1 MNITIYIRYFAVVL
15 LSALPITVSSQVNAD
30 QVLTIGKNVLSLEDY
45 MLSIQYFNQAIKAK
59 PYLADPYFYRGLA
72 KLYLEDYKGAEEDC
86 TLALERN
93 KFKTEAYKVRGFARQ
108 YLGLDSLAI
117 EDYNAGLEYSPI
129 DKYFLFYK
137 AVAQTSIKKYDE
149 AIATYEV
156 LLRAYPK
163 FEEGYAGR
171 AQVHFEKGDTVAAL
185 ADIDKSIELDK
196 YLVNSYLIRA
206 DILSKQKQW
215 DKALDDMNEAIKLKP
230 QEANLYVNR
239 AYLRYNLD
247 DYFGAMSDYNYA
259 IELEPFNT
267 AAIFNRALLRYE
279 VHDYEKA
286 AIDFSEV
293 LNWDSTNFHARY
305 NRGLVYLELNK
316 PKDALSDFN
325 QIADRYPKFYPIYY
339 AIAQAHFELGNQTA
353 YFNNIK
359 KADELVRRYV
369 NDPDN
374 NQLDRPTIAAG
385 TSNSNGTERQDN
397 ESEIDV
403 MNKFNQLVTVNESM
417 ESNLAYNDKIKGRV
431 QDRNVRVE
439 LEPIYALSFY
449 DSQNSLRSLSN
460 YFREL
465 DELNQAALLN
475 RTIYL
480 SNDQITPSD
489 SHEIQSLF
497 ADIENYTSLISQG
510 RQRPVDYFGR
520 AMVYLTLKN
529 YESAIADL
537 DKAIEQNDHFTVAYM
552 ARAYARQCYLVAQ
565 SKTALL
571 DDDNTDKTESS
582 TMLMMQQRQAAYS
595 EIIAD
600 YDNALRLNPRLIYA
614 WYNKGALYYELQDF
628 TSALNCYSQAIELN
642 PEFGQ
647 AYFNRGL
654 VYLQMGNKNQGIADL
669 SKAGELG
676 VLPSYNVLKR
686 MK

>member
-1 MNITIYIRYFAVVL
+1 MGIISKIKYNIVFFFAVMPFIAV
-15 LSALPITVSSQVNAD
+15 SQVNAD

-59 PYLADPYFYRGLA
+59 PYLADPYFFRGLA

-86 TLALERN
+86 SLALERN

-137 AVAQTSIKKYDE
+137 AVAQTSLEKYDD
-149 AIATYEV
+149 ALDTYEI

-171 AQVHFEKGDTVAAL
+171 AQVYFQKGDTITAL
-185 ADIDKSIELDK
+185 TDINKSLELDK
-196 YLVNSYLIRA
+196 YLINSYLIRA

-215 DKALDDMNEAIKLKP
+215 DKALFDMNEAIKLKP
-230 QEANLYVNR
+230 QEANFYVNR
-239 AYLRYNLD
+239 AYIRYNLD

-259 IELEPFNT
+259 IELEPFNS
-267 AAIFNRALLRYE
+267 AAIFNRALLRFE
-279 VHDYEKA
+279 VRDYEKA
-286 AIDFSEV
+286 VADFSEV
-293 LNWDSTNFHARY
+293 LKWDATNFHALY
-305 NRGLVYLELNK
+305 NRGLIFLELQK
-316 PKDALSDFN
+316 PSYALADFN
-325 QIADRYPKFYPIYY
+325 KIADRYPKFYPIYY
-339 AIAQAHFELGNQTA
+339 AIAQAYMQLGNQTA
-353 YFNNIK
+353 YYNYVK
-359 KADELVRRYV
+359 KADELVQRYV
-369 NDPDN
+369 DDPEN
-374 NQLDRPTIAAG
+374 NALDRPTIAAA
-385 TSNSNGTERQDN
+385 TSNSHGNQRQEN
-397 ESEIDV
+397 ESELDV
-403 MNKFNQLVTVNESM
+403 MNRFNQLVTVNESM

-439 LEPIYALSFY
+439 LEPVYALSFY
-449 DSQNSLRSLSN
+449 DSQSSLRSLSN

-465 DELNQAALLN
+465 DELNQAAYLN

-480 SNDQITPSD
+480 SNEQTTPTD
-489 SHEIQSLF
+489 AQEIQSLF
-497 ADIENYTSLISQG
+497 TDIENYTSLISQG

-529 YESAIADL
+529 YESAISDL
-537 DKAIEQNDHFTVAYM
+537 DKAIEQNDRFTVAFM
-552 ARAYARQCYLVAQ
+552 ARAYARHCLLIAQ
-565 SKTALL
+565 SRAAKL
-571 DDDNTDKTESS
+571 DNSGSENSESS
-582 TMLMMQQRQAAYS
+582 AMLEMQQRHVAYTQ
-595 EIIAD
+595 IIAD

-614 WYNKGALYYELQDF
+614 WYNKGAIYYELQDF
-628 TSALNCYSQAIELN
+628 TSALNCYSQSIEIN
-642 PEFGQ
+642 PDFGQ

-654 VYLQMGNKNQGIADL
+654 VYLQMGNKNQGITDL